1 MLESGGTHPALRPW
15 SSPDA
20 LEEPRRGLVS
30 SLETLLQLKVR
41 TGSILTS
48 FAQGYASGGSRLHAR
63 RRARHAI
70 RRQDMLCV
78 PRAAVARSSPWRA
91 REQPESR
98 DRRKILSFESERKSS
113 TFLNHMHSIHKC
125 LQIFSSQAQGERGR
139 AQAWRRARHRCA
151 RYAQHVVPSARA
163 RGARCIHSL
172 DPPEG

>member
-1 MLESGGTHPALRPW
+1 MRIRVRWNAPRTSTMVVAGCARRASPWTRQLTGNPAAIESQNGEH
-15 SSPDA
+15 SD
-20 LEEPRRGLVS
+20 V
-30 SLETLLQLKVR
+30 VR
-41 TGSILTS
+41 TGLCFWRIKAACEGTC
-48 FAQGYASGGSRLHAR
+48 AAR
-63 RRARHAI
+63 DH

-98 DRRKILSFESERKSS
+98 DRRKILSFEKELD
-113 TFLNHMHSIHKC
+113 FFEPHMHSIHKC

-163 RGARCIHSL
+163 RLARCIHSL

>member
-1 MLESGGTHPALRPW
+1 MNQPCTARGKHIGRVLESGGAHPALRPW

-63 RRARHAI
+63 GRARHAI

-78 PRAAVARSSPWRA
+78 PRATVARSSPWRA

-113 TFLNHMHSIHKC
+113 TFLNHMHYSIYRDLTHTNHLKFR
-125 LQIFSSQAQGERGR
+125 LENS
-139 AQAWRRARHRCA
+139 H
-151 RYAQHVVPSARA
+151 
-163 RGARCIHSL
+163 
-172 DPPEG
+172 